1 MAYLTEA
8 ALAALGVRF
17 GDDVKVSVDA
27 RLYGAE
33 RLTIGS
39 HVRIDAFCVVS
50 TGNTGFVDLGSYI
63 HIASGARI
71 FGQGGVTF
79 GDFATLSA
87 GSTIYSASDD
97 YSGNHLIGPT
107 APPPELTQVDERPV
121 VLGRFA
127 AVGAHSLLLP
137 GVTMGEGSVLGA
149 MSLASKD
156 LKDWTIYGGSPCR
169 ALRPRARAARDLGAR
184 LDD

>member
-107 APPPELTQVDERPV
+107 APPRADPGRRTTGRAGAVRRRGRPFASAT
-121 VLGRFA
+121 GRHD
-127 AVGAHSLLLP
+127 G
-137 GVTMGEGSVLGA
+137 
-149 MSLASKD
+149 
-156 LKDWTIYGGSPCR
+156 
-169 ALRPRARAARDLGAR
+169 
-184 LDD
+184 